1 MNSRKS
7 ILRYGI
13 ILYICVFLT
22 GGPSVISSFAKI
34 TMKAPIEGEVITI
47 KKGDTLWHL
56 ARRYL
61 GHPAK
66 WPEFKKY
73 NTFTNPHRIYPG
85 EKMQIPVKVAKEIV
99 REAAKEIEIRGPEI
113 EAAIKALQNSNQE
126 ISKALQ
132 AQMEELEA
140 LKKAVALLSEE
151 IARVENKVKSLDDR
165 LSQTETEVK
174 GELRKSTEQVNQLNE
189 KVDTI
194 GGNVKAMGGKVD
206 QLAMDGQKITQ
217 SVETLTIKVS
227 ELEKR
232 KVAEPEIEKPSHG
245 KKAFAALTVLAG
257 SIAWFV
263 VSALSSS
270 D

>member
-34 TMKAPIEGEVITI
+34 TMKEPIEGEVITI

-56 ARRYL
+56 ASKYL
-61 GHPAK
+61 GNPTK
-66 WPEFKKY
+66 WPDFKKY
-73 NTFTNPHRIYPG
+73 NKFTNPNRIYPG
-85 EKMQIPVKVAKEIV
+85 EKMQLPVKAAKAIV
-99 REAAKEIEIRGPEI
+99 KEATKEIEVRGSEI
-113 EAAIKALQNSNQE
+113 DAMKALQNSNE
-126 ISKALQ
+126 KMSKMLQ

-140 LKKAVALLSEE
+140 LKKAVKLLSEE
-151 IARVENKVKSLDDR
+151 ISRVENKVASLDDR
-165 LSQTETEVK
+165 LSQAETAVK
-174 GELRKSTEQVNQLNE
+174 DEFQRSNRQVNQLDE
-189 KVDTI
+189 KVDAI
-194 GGNVKAMGGKVD
+194 AGNVKAMGGKVD

-227 ELEKR
+227 DLEK
-232 KVAEPEIEKPSHG
+232 KKIAEPEIEKPSHG
-245 KKAFAALTVLAG
+245 KKAFAVLAVLAG

-263 VSALSSS
+263 VSALSHS